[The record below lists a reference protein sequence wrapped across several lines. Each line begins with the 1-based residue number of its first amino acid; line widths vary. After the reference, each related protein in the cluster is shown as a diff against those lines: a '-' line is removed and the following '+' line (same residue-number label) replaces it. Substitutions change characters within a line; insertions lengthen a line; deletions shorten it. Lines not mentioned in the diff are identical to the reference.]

1 MIGYLEGTLA
11 ARRPGGLFLEVG
23 GVGYR
28 LSCSATTLAT
38 LPPAGER
45 CRVYTHLHVREDVLA
60 LYGFASEAEQGIF
73 EALLGVSGVGP
84 KVALGVCSAFTPDT
98 LRRALVNDDVAAL
111 ASVPGIG
118 KRTAQRMVL
127 DLKEKLALP
136 DLQVA
141 GPAQGVTAG
150 ARSALEN
157 LGYSPSE
164 VRSALGELNP
174 APGESVED
182 IVRAALSALARPIV
196 VSADGDQ
203 AIAEQRS

>member
-1 MIGYLEGTLA
+1 VIGYLKGTLA
-11 ARRPGGLFLEVG
+11 ARHPSHLFLEVG

-38 LPPAGER
+38 LPSAGER
-45 CRVYTHLHVREDVLA
+45 CRLYTHLHVREDILA
-60 LYGFASEAEQGIF
+60 LYGFASEAEQSIF

-84 KVALGVCSAFTPDT
+84 KVALGVCSAFTPDA
-98 LRRALVNDDVAAL
+98 LRRALVTDDVAAL

-141 GPAQGVTAG
+141 GPAQGAAAG

-164 VRSALGELNP
+164 VRGALGDLNP

-182 IVRAALSALARPIV
+182 IVRAALSVLARPMV
-196 VSADGDQ
+196 VSGDGET
-203 AIAEQRS
+203 AEPGS